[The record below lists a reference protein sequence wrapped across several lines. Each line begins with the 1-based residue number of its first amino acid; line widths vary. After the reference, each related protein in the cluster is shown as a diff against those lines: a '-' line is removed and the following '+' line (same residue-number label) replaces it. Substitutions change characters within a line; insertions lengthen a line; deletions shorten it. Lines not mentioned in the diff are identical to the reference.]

1 MISRPSSARMSAA
14 YVEASSAD
22 AISNIDGLG
31 RGVKGVANQEALQRI
46 LERPDEKAIEK
57 IGDGAQRWGESAQ
70 RPSKQKC
77 TRKNATHKPRLSTGV
92 LSMGWVMKWL
102 LHAGLPA

>member
-57 IGDGAQRWGESAQ
+57 VVDAHGDGKNQHNDLASRRVQEWTLLTSLGCRQESSQ
-70 RPSKQKC
+70 
-77 TRKNATHKPRLSTGV
+77 
-92 LSMGWVMKWL
+92 WV
-102 LHAGLPA
+102 G